1 MKKSL
6 NPLAATIYIGLLL
19 VLSCEKDF
27 LAGNTCNVKNPTEE
41 LLWLNN
47 TIKSLERLGPEKNKY
62 LLISMAT
69 YKGET
74 VFIQSNCDPVGNSLF
89 PVMNC
94 TGEFLGFLGEISPDS
109 LINRKVIWKSQN
121 TVCSF

>member
-1 MKKSL
+1 MKKSFR
-6 NPLAATIYIGLLL
+6 PLVVTIYFGLLL
-19 VLSCEKDF
+19 VFSCEKDF
-27 LAGNTCNVKNPTEE
+27 VVDNTCNVKNPTEE

-47 TIKSLERLGPEKNKY
+47 SIQSLERLGPDKNKY
-62 LLISMAT
+62 FLISMAT

-74 VFIQSNCDPVGNSLF
+74 VFIHSNCDPVGNSVF

-94 TGEFLGFLGEISPDS
+94 AGELLGFLGEISPDS
-109 LINRKVIWKSQN
+109 LINRKVIWKSHN